1 MRQQNLTAGFYWTIR
16 QGDVGAVRTGT
27 LYDADGPFEITGTLT
42 LTARRRLTGEAAVIV
57 DDACTP
63 DPDQNAN
70 PGKFTYTFDATT
82 ANIKT
87 TINGR

>member
-1 MRQQNLTAGFYWTIR
+1 MTQYLLF
-16 QGDVGAVRTGT
+16 
-27 LYDADGPFEITGTLT
+27 L
-42 LTARRRLTGEAAVIV
+42 